1 MDSLFLEEVF
11 RRSVLKKVW
20 IISQQSSH
28 IVEHSEGND
37 NRDVASF
44 MAARH

>member
-28 IVEHSEGND
+28 IVEHSEGNG